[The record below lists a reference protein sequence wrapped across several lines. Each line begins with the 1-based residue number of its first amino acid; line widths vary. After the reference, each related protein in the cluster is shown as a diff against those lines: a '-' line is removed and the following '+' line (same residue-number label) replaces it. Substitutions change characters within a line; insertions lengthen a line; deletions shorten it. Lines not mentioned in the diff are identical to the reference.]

1 MFMVTW
7 PRWSPHPYKVKF
19 IVNLLLW
26 NQKANYI
33 QFGTCNLTYFGMQH
47 GDVPY
52 QVFTN
57 DTTRSNLIPN
67 TFMLEKSS
75 KVYFSITVKT
85 EIIILARN
93 A

>member
-1 MFMVTW
+1 
-7 PRWSPHPYKVKF
+7 
-19 IVNLLLW
+19 
-26 NQKANYI
+26 
-33 QFGTCNLTYFGMQH
+33 MQH